1 MDHLF
6 KALDEHIAHQE
17 WLLKC
22 ERNAKEAL
30 EKEAEVLRGETR
42 RLSLLLTELG
52 KDKPVMEEPP
62 S

>member
-30 EKEAEVLRGETR
+30 EREAEGLRGENR
-42 RLSLLLTELG
+42 RLSLLLKEL
-52 KDKPVMEEPP
+52 DKPMAEGPP